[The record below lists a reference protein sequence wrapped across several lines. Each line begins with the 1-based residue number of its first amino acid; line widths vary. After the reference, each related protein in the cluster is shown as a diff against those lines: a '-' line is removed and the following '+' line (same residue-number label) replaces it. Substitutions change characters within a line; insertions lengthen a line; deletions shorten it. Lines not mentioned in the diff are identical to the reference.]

1 MGELTALFAFIGIV
15 ASLKYASDYY
25 DNYKQTQK
33 NYEKIR
39 FEKEYKLSYSEYEKI
54 MSALK
59 QDPHNKELKKQ
70 LDDVLRL
77 LDPETYKDLPQ

>member
-1 MGELTALFAFIGIV
+1 MGELTALFAFIGVI

-33 NYEKIR
+33 NYEKLQ
-39 FEKEYKLSYSEYEKI
+39 FETEYKKNYPEYERL

-59 QDPHNKELKKQ
+59 QDPDNKELKKQ

-77 LDPETYKDLPQ
+77 LDPETYKDLP

>member
-1 MGELTALFAFIGIV
+1 MGELKALFAFIGLI

-25 DNYKQTQK
+25 DNYKKTQRDYEEKRQELEYKK
-33 NYEKIR
+33 NYP
-39 FEKEYKLSYSEYEKI
+39 EYERL

-70 LDDVLRL
+70 LDDILRL
-77 LDPETYKDLPQ
+77 LDPETYKDSP